1 MNPKISS
8 FTFEILPGCAGNISL
23 GDPINRKSQIMRSEQ
38 LEKRLVKFSV
48 AMIKLTNG
56 LPRNRLGQYLQD
68 QLSRSSISVT
78 LNYGEAESA
87 ESRKDLV
94 HKLKVALKELRETML
109 GLKILSEGQLV
120 EMDQHFEHC
129 LKECDELIS
138 IFITSIN
145 TAQFGKK

>member
-1 MNPKISS
+1 
-8 FTFEILPGCAGNISL
+8 
-23 GDPINRKSQIMRSEQ
+23 MRREG

-48 AMIKLTNG
+48 DMIKLTSR

-68 QLSRSSISVT
+68 QLTRSSISAT

-87 ESRKDLV
+87 ESRKDFI

-120 EMDQHFEHC
+120 EIDSDFNEC
-129 LKECDELIS
+129 LQECDELIS
-138 IFITSIN
+138 IFVTSIN